1 MLYFRALIDRW
12 PFDLPAKKFPLTVE
26 LVRNMLGIILDRKK
40 YRIFTIFLRFKRAET
55 QVFKFLGLK
64 FEYF

>member
-40 YRIFTIFLRFKRAET
+40 YRIYTSVLNTPKNEKVGIFAI
-55 QVFKFLGLK
+55 
-64 FEYF
+64 